1 MAYVTLE
8 LVKRHLIVE
17 ESYTDDDAYIEQ
29 LIEAAEAVVS
39 KDVCDTLKN
48 LEDEQGR
55 IPAPLCQCV
64 LLMVGNL
71 YSNRESVAF
80 AQAYE
85 VPLSYK
91 HLVGLYRNYAG

>member
-8 LVKRHLIVE
+8 LVKRHLIID

-29 LIEAAEAVVS
+29 LIDAAEAVVS
-39 KDVCDTLKN
+39 KDICDDLKK
-48 LEDEQGR
+48 LEDVQGR
-55 IPAPLCQCV
+55 IPAPLCQCI

-71 YSNRESVAF
+71 YNNRESIAF

>member
-8 LVKRHLIVE
+8 LVKRHLVID

-29 LIEAAEAVVS
+29 LIDAAEAVVS
-39 KDVCDTLKN
+39 KDVCDNLKN
-48 LEDEQGR
+48 LEDEQGK

-71 YSNRESVAF
+71 YNNRESIAF